1 MDMDSPILS
10 PKFGFYLGNLGLGLG
25 LEREMRLTQIR
36 IVNRVGQYTSIQRLM
51 LISASSILIPRVPC
65 CLFLLTPHI
74 S

>member
-36 IVNRVGQYTSIQRLM
+36 IVNRVGQYTSIQSKYRG
-51 LISASSILIPRVPC
+51 
-65 CLFLLTPHI
+65 
-74 S
+74 